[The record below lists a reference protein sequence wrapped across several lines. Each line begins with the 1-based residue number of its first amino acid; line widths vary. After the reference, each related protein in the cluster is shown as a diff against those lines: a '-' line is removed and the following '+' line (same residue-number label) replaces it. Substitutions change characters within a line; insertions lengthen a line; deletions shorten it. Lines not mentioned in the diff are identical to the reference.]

1 MDNLEKKVTTTIKQ
15 YLYDMI
21 DDDLNL
27 VDNEIDN
34 CSSDIAQFVRGKI
47 PEEKKYKYKEPDTL
61 LGALKKYKPQMIFM
75 NIVGEPLWTRVITEF
90 PESWRRFQI

>member
-47 PEEKKYKYKEPDTL
+47 PKEYVERKKE
-61 LGALKKYKPQMIFM
+61 M
-75 NIVGEPLWTRVITEF
+75 
-90 PESWRRFQI
+90 